1 MDIKSKKS
9 KKIIGLVSWFAGAVI
24 LMVNLFGLCLEMTC
38 YRDFPGH
45 VKEAL
50 SGDYQNTEEFR
61 EYILG
66 SMSNFLE
73 MSIAGSGQDRI
84 GEPGEFWDEWEEA
97 AELLDEET
105 GMAGDVY
112 EFPSTMY
119 YDYYGDEFDGYD
131 VVYGGWSMTKEE
143 AEDMHNRIRYNT
155 NVLYRIENKGEILYT
170 NYENLG
176 LDGGNS
182 EGGNY
187 IVNIDGEKM
196 NFVMPEGYNYLLYY
210 DGETIRALKDGAEV
224 EISSPESGDYWEYGW
239 YIPGY
244 DHVPADDTYRDSRIY
259 VAIVKTPDI
268 VAKKNYDG
276 KGSTYYSNRLYR
288 MKVQSLDRAAS
299 YRNWIFSSLFAFVLM
314 ALGITFREYRKEA
327 YGSIAAV
334 TGKIWYE
341 LKLLP
346 VLAPLAAL
354 LMIGVLWI
362 RQNFWWLDN
371 SFVYE
376 LQGYLSDSRISL
388 ILKILFVL
396 FIGFSWLLINDA
408 KYNKK
413 PWKISLTGNVV
424 RLFRTSMLKLPCS
437 KRMVRYNIWVFL
449 LGLLFALVPV
459 TVFIADSQGTGILI
473 VTFILLACILCLQF
487 LYAKT
492 MRQIAVDMD
501 HLTDQIEAVHS
512 GELQEDAEISQ
523 TSGLVE
529 AMEKLKDI
537 RDGMNK
543 AIDRQIKSERMKV
556 ELIANVSHDI
566 KTPLTSIISYVELL
580 KQEDGLPDH
589 AREYVSILE
598 NKSQRLK
605 AMVQDVFEVSKAASG
620 ELPVRME
627 NLDFGKLIRQ
637 TIADM
642 QEQIA
647 ESPVSI
653 KCEIPDNDVT
663 IYADGDRLYRVFQN
677 LIQNAL
683 KYSLEGSRI
692 YINLKNGEEDAV
704 ASVKNTSKEELPSD
718 TDFTGRFIRGDKS
731 RSDGGSGLGLSIAQS
746 FTEAC
751 GGDFRVETIAD
762 LFVVTVSFR
771 IVS

>member
-1 MDIKSKKS
+1 MNSPY
-9 KKIIGLVSWFAGAVI
+9 GGAWA
-24 LMVNLFGLCLEMTC
+24 NDP
-38 YRDFPGH
+38 R
-45 VKEAL
+45 K
-50 SGDYQNTEEFR
+50 GDTHTYDCVWEYPYR
-61 EYILG
+61 EYP
-66 SMSNFLE
+66 NFLSE
-73 MSIAGSGQDRI
+73 NIRTSPPVKHSLQRMIHGDL
-84 GEPGEFWDEWEEA
+84 WEEG
-97 AELLDEET
+97 T
-105 GMAGDVY
+105 DVRVTC
-112 EFPSTMY
+112 PNQAIMPANWRQRSHL
-119 YDYYGDEFDGYD
+119 G
-131 VVYGGWSMTKEE
+131 
-143 AEDMHNRIRYNT
+143 AC
-155 NVLYRIENKGEILYT
+155 GER
-170 NYENLG
+170 
-176 LDGGNS
+176 
-182 EGGNY
+182 
-187 IVNIDGEKM
+187 K
-196 NFVMPEGYNYLLYY
+196 
-210 DGETIRALKDGAEV
+210 
-224 EISSPESGDYWEYGW
+224 SGDYWEYGW

-299 YRNWIFSSLFAFVLM
+299 YRNWIFSSLLAFVLM

-543 AIDRQIKSERMKV
+543 AIDRQIKSERMRV

-642 QEQIA
+642 QDQIA

-731 RSDGGSGLGLSIAQS
+731 RSDGGSGLGLSIAHS